1 MIRTNVLNR
10 TGVKS
15 PAASPLRDSG
25 ISLSQMQGGV
35 YDLSRGGLSGR
46 SGSGARKTPSLS
58 DYVDTLYR
66 AYRPEKLA
74 YTAVDGETLRDQI
87 AAWLRP
93 GYDSAIRERGQRTA
107 RYRAELDADAL
118 SRGMGSSTYVTDVK
132 SRQLQDEAD
141 DVAALESEY
150 GAQLGKLLMEAVDRE
165 KERELSV
172 AMQNQEN
179 ENEAYLLA
187 YRTALGL
194 YTDSL
199 KRSGGGGAGSRT
211 TGTTERNCRLFLEGL
226 TPGERLA
233 VYSGADETSARYRE
247 EIIASVG
254 GRGYLDLVREYPF
267 F

>member
-1 MIRTNVLNR
+1 
-10 TGVKS
+10 
-15 PAASPLRDSG
+15 
-25 ISLSQMQGGV
+25 
-35 YDLSRGGLSGR
+35 
-46 SGSGARKTPSLS
+46 
-58 DYVDTLYR
+58 
-66 AYRPEKLA
+66 
-74 YTAVDGETLRDQI
+74 
-87 AAWLRP
+87 
-93 GYDSAIRERGQRTA
+93 
-107 RYRAELDADAL
+107 
-118 SRGMGSSTYVTDVK
+118 
-132 SRQLQDEAD
+132 
-141 DVAALESEY
+141 
-150 GAQLGKLLMEAVDRE
+150 MEAVDRE

-199 KRSGGGGAGSRT
+199 KRGGGGAGSRT

>member
-1 MIRTNVLNR
+1 
-10 TGVKS
+10 
-15 PAASPLRDSG
+15 
-25 ISLSQMQGGV
+25 
-35 YDLSRGGLSGR
+35 
-46 SGSGARKTPSLS
+46 
-58 DYVDTLYR
+58 
-66 AYRPEKLA
+66 
-74 YTAVDGETLRDQI
+74 
-87 AAWLRP
+87 
-93 GYDSAIRERGQRTA
+93 
-107 RYRAELDADAL
+107 
-118 SRGMGSSTYVTDVK
+118 
-132 SRQLQDEAD
+132 
-141 DVAALESEY
+141 
-150 GAQLGKLLMEAVDRE
+150 MEAVDRE